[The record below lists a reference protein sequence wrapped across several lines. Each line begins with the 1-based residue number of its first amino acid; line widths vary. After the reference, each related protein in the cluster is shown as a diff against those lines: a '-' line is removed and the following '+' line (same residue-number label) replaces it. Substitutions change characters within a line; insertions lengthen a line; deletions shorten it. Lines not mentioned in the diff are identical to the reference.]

1 MSEHTNNIDEI
12 IKLKLIVA
20 NCQQA
25 TIDTLSAQL
34 HNLLSNHD
42 LPTTDTYRLAK
53 LEVENRNLLNQLK
66 EYKEREVCWKSKMKN
81 VQNRRHS
88 IHLAMSST
96 DVNLNED
103 VTKLRHDIVAMLQQQ
118 QQKPKKRG
126 KRTSLTTV
134 STENSSVVVG
144 YEDDDNETVPNETKQ
159 SVPMQTID
167 LGWM

>member
-1 MSEHTNNIDEI
+1 M
-12 IKLKLIVA
+12 
-20 NCQQA
+20 
-25 TIDTLSAQL
+25 
-34 HNLLSNHD
+34 SNHD
-42 LPTTDTYRLAK
+42 LPNTDTYRLAK

-66 EYKEREVCWKSKMKN
+66 EYKEREVGLKSKMKN

-88 IHLAMSST
+88 IHLAMSNT

-103 VTKLRHDIVAMLQQQ
+103 VTKLRHDIIVMLQQQ

-144 YEDDDNETVPNETKQ
+144 DDDDDDNETVPNETKQ